1 MLDRREF
8 LGFAGFVTAAFA
20 LTKTTGEMAEPSTVY
35 LGSFGSDLRTGS
47 IDDSGALTVTG
58 SIPGVPDASYLAF
71 HENFLY
77 TTNEGQGTVTAIDRT
92 TNTVLNT
99 QPTGGAGPTHL
110 SVHPSGHLLTA
121 NYTSGSVSV
130 HRLNDDGTIGDRT
143 DLVHHEGADRD
154 PHAHQIIPAGEWVL
168 AVDLGADSVYVYAL
182 ADGKLTQHQQLR
194 LPTGAGPRHLALHP
208 TAPLAY
214 ILGELRPEITVATW
228 ENGTLTPGQVIPTAG
243 DGNHP
248 AEIAITA
255 DGNHVYASNRGDNT
269 IATFEVADDQLTPVS
284 TTPTGGDWPRHFAL
298 SPDEQRV
305 YVSNQN
311 SGTVTWLPRDP
322 ASGTLG
328 AAEGSTPV
336 PSVGI
341 VSWP

>member
-20 LTKTTGEMAEPSTVY
+20 LARNASEIGDPSTVY
-35 LGSFGSDLRTGS
+35 LGGFGSDLRTGTV
-47 IDDSGALTVTG
+47 DDAGALTVTG
-58 SIPGVPDASYLAF
+58 SVAGVPDASFMAF
-71 HENFLY
+71 AGGFLY

-92 TNTVLNT
+92 TNTVLNK
-99 QPTGGAGPTHL
+99 QSTGGAGPTHV

-130 HRLNDDGTIGDRT
+130 HRLNDDGTIGERT
-143 DLVHHEGADRD
+143 DLVQHEGTDRD
-154 PHAHQIIPAGEWVL
+154 PHAHQVVSAGDWVL

-182 ADGKLTQHQQLR
+182 ADGRLTRHQQLR

-214 ILGELRPEITVATW
+214 VLGELRPEITVATW
-228 ENGTLTPGQVIPTAG
+228 ENGTLTPGQIIRTAQ

-248 AEIAITA
+248 AEIAVSG
-255 DGNHVYASNRGDNT
+255 DGAYVYASNRGDDT
-269 IATFEVADDQLTPVS
+269 IATFAVDGDRLRSLGA
-284 TTPTGGDWPRHFAL
+284 TPTGGDWPRHFAL
-298 SPDEQRV
+298 SPDERRV

-322 ASGTLG
+322 ATGVLG
-328 AAEGSTPV
+328 AVEGSAAV
-336 PSVGI
+336 PSAGMVA
-341 VSWP
+341 WP